1 MTESLKIGLFK
12 KAHLHDVVLRDGA
25 DDPSFSWVPREV
37 RNLCSVPAM
46 DEEQLRR
53 SVLCILS
60 ILLLPNLGQ
69 VPDVQ
74 PAVRAGARQDGLIVG
89 RPLNLEP

>member
-1 MTESLKIGLFK
+1 
-12 KAHLHDVVLRDGA
+12 
-25 DDPSFSWVPREV
+25 
-37 RNLCSVPAM
+37 M

-60 ILLLPNLGQ
+60 ILLLPDLGQ

-74 PAVRAGARQDGLIVG
+74 SAVCAGARQDGLVVG

>member
-1 MTESLKIGLFK
+1 
-12 KAHLHDVVLRDGA
+12 
-25 DDPSFSWVPREV
+25 
-37 RNLCSVPAM
+37 M

-53 SVLCILS
+53 SILGVLS
-60 ILLLPNLGQ
+60 ILLLPDLGQ

-74 PAVRAGARQDGLIVG
+74 SVVCAGARQDGLVVG